1 MRLHQN
7 VALSSATSSDLNKAH
22 KRYYAEMKVW
32 LEKLM
37 KDRVTSDGSMIKRLE
52 DAKILSV
59 GPDGDFHIESRYV
72 WFSPFAIDKTST
84 RKPDSVVELDDLL
97 DFNVEPGFTA
107 ITTDR
112 FEKIKRVVLE
122 FMDGGLVP
130 KNVKILLASCSVGEA
145 RVLAGWLAK
154 YQYGLIVPNEVDFN
168 KRPNILVDERM
179 FDGEVKRPGRQTVS
193 LEELRE
199 HVKMYNQWADAI
211 EKVRVVTDV
220 TEALRIG
227 RPTVKVPTEM
237 VGESFLKE
245 VTEQAASVVH
255 DLTSVADAEAVSA
268 GQDVKPSMITLL
280 GSIDLVRLVAEEMDI
295 AWQELLRQMII
306 REVSRTVDLSDSMRT
321 AVLHEV
327 TNTGDLG
334 ALEALEIH
342 KILAPRCVTGLIGV
356 TGAALVRRLVS
367 GSFALRIALGERH
380 SRVATLRKLYVAM
393 VCVAQVFTYERKFVA
408 VSAQNWDDRTAQ
420 IKLTERSKHIN
431 EISKRYKLNIDCYK
445 FPLHISN
452 PLNLGRND
460 KSLCWEH
467 RKFHLKLGQS
477 KARSLK
483 RALAE

>member
-22 KRYYAEMKVW
+22 KRYYGEMKVW

-199 HVKMYNQWADAI
+199 HVKMYNQWAD
-211 EKVRVVTDV
+211 V
-220 TEALRIG
+220 
-227 RPTVKVPTEM
+227 
-237 VGESFLKE
+237 
-245 VTEQAASVVH
+245 
-255 DLTSVADAEAVSA
+255 
-268 GQDVKPSMITLL
+268 
-280 GSIDLVRLVAEEMDI
+280 
-295 AWQELLRQMII
+295 II

-408 VSAQNWDDRTAQ
+408 VSAQN
-420 IKLTERSKHIN
+420 
-431 EISKRYKLNIDCYK
+431 
-445 FPLHISN
+445 
-452 PLNLGRND
+452 
-460 KSLCWEH
+460 
-467 RKFHLKLGQS
+467 
-477 KARSLK
+477 
-483 RALAE
+483 